1 MFGGD
6 RAGPKRS
13 GSDIQ
18 ASNERLNSRDM
29 DQRIKAKTL
38 GILEPE
44 LYFHKNVTISFDVL
58 DHDPDADFNV
68 MLQMEPPAILDIT
81 QAIIDH
87 QNVFDLIL
95 AWNEEVLEKCEN
107 SVFLPFG
114 TCWIDEHDQ
123 AIHAK
128 TKLLS
133 VIASEKKDTK
143 GHKLR
148 HKIIAIDKALDSR
161 DVYGRGYSP
170 IENKITALKDY
181 MFSVVIENSTP
192 KNYFT
197 EKTIDCLATGTV
209 PVFWGCEN
217 IEDFFDIRG
226 FVFFKSAKEYKKIR
240 PTLTAETYNQMLPYI
255 KKNFELS
262 LKYTNY
268 LDRVEAEINKIIQ
281 SV

>member
-1 MFGGD
+1 
-6 RAGPKRS
+6 
-13 GSDIQ
+13 
-18 ASNERLNSRDM
+18 M
-29 DQRIKAKTL
+29 DQPIKAKTL
-38 GILEPE
+38 GAIEPE
-44 LYFHKNVTISFDVL
+44 LYFLKNISISFDVL
-58 DHDPDADFNV
+58 EHDPDADFNV
-68 MLQMEPPAILDIT
+68 FVQLEPPAILDIT
-81 QAIIDH
+81 RAIIDH

-95 AWNEEVLEKCEN
+95 TWNEDVLEKCEN

-114 TCWIDEHDQ
+114 GCWIDEHDQ
-123 AIHAK
+123 AIHTK

-181 MFSVVIENSTP
+181 MFSVIIENSTP

-197 EKTIDCLATGTV
+197 EKTIDSLVTGTV

-217 IEDFFDIRG
+217 IGEFFDERG
-226 FVFFKSAKEYKKIR
+226 FVVFKSARQYKKMR
-240 PTLTAETYNQMLPYI
+240 PTLTAETYNRMLPYI

-262 LKYTNY
+262 MKYTNY
-268 LDRVEAEINKIIQ
+268 LARVEDEINKSIQ
-281 SV
+281 S